1 MKVPMYFEE
10 LNILRDEEPTVSVF
24 VLCYNQEPYIL
35 QTIESILSQKTNFP
49 FAIIIS
55 DDSSSDKTPQICESL
70 AAINSNIT
78 FIKQEKN
85 LGLMGNFVKTSKWLR
100 GKYVAIC
107 DGDDYWINN
116 NKLQLQVD
124 FLEKNKEY
132 SVVGTSCFKSIDG
145 KINEIDI
152 DKYTGPIALSELSL
166 ENKIIAPT
174 AVFLNVYRVLELPQF
189 FHKFPYGDWPSYL
202 LVMSL
207 TNTAAFKLAEV
218 TAVYRSTIGV
228 SASMREDN
236 TNVAIRNL
244 EIIKN
249 LTHLE
254 ALEPNEALFKNS
266 LEHHQLALV
275 TSYNRD
281 KKFLRGAFLMLQIL
295 KSNLS
300 LTLFKRYIYS
310 LKKSIV

>member
-132 SVVGTSCFKSIDG
+132 SVVGTSCFKSIGG

-228 SASMREDN
+228 SARMREDN

>member
-1 MKVPMYFEE
+1 MKMPMYFEK
-10 LNILRDEEPTVSVF
+10 LNILRDQEPTVSVF

-49 FAIIIS
+49 FDIIIS

-85 LGLMGNFVKTSKWLR
+85 LGLMGNFVKTSKRLR

-124 FLEKNKEY
+124 FLEKNKEF
-132 SVVGTSCFKSIDG
+132 SVVGTSCFKSIDD
-145 KINEIDI
+145 KINKIDI

-228 SASMREDN
+228 SARMREDN
-236 TNVAIRNL
+236 TNVALQNL
-244 EIIKN
+244 EIIKS
-249 LTHLE
+249 LMHLE
-254 ALEPNEALFKNS
+254 ALKANEALFKNS